1 MQQLVE
7 FALEILSEPQVS
19 DEAVRSQVRS
29 YLSDLD
35 RFDYVELESE
45 ALADRSD
52 IRADRMQILTQLG
65 MSPREVYEYSK
76 YKLSSE
82 DVRKAIAWRAVL
94 AKRLG
99 WTAEQLREEHFLRL
113 EMRELLGD
121 IRQLSVE
128 DAIKELQNGK

>member
-1 MQQLVE
+1 MTSLVE
-7 FALEILSEPQVS
+7 LALKILSEPQVS
-19 DEAVRSQVRS
+19 DETVRSQVRS
-29 YLSDLD
+29 YLSDLN

-76 YKLSSE
+76 YKLGST
-82 DVRKAIAWRAVL
+82 DVRQAIAWRAVL
-94 AKRLG
+94 ARRLG
-99 WTAEQLREEHFLRL
+99 WTTKRLREEHFLEL
-113 EMRELLGD
+113 EKQEVLKG

-128 DAIKELQNGK
+128 DAIEELQVGG

>member
-7 FALEILSEPQVS
+7 LALKILSEPKVS
-19 DEAVRSQVRS
+19 DETVRSQVRS
-29 YLSDLD
+29 YLSDLS
-35 RFDYVELESE
+35 RFAYVELESE

-52 IRADRMQILTQLG
+52 IRADRIEVLTRLG

-76 YKLSSE
+76 YKLGSE
-82 DVRKAIAWRAVL
+82 DIRKAIAWRAVL

-113 EMRELLGD
+113 EERELLKG
-121 IRQLSVE
+121 IRELGVE
-128 DAIKELQNGK
+128 DAIKELQDGR

>member
-7 FALEILSEPQVS
+7 LALKILSEPQVS
-19 DEAVRSQVRS
+19 DETARSQVRS
-29 YLSDLD
+29 YLSDLS
-35 RFDYVELESE
+35 RFDYVDLENE

-52 IRADRMQILTQLG
+52 IRADRMQILAQLG

-76 YKLSSE
+76 YKLGSE

-99 WTAEQLREEHFLRL
+99 WTAEQLRGEHFLRL
-113 EMRELLGD
+113 EERELLKG

-128 DAIKELQNGK
+128 DAIKELQDGR

>member
-7 FALEILSEPQVS
+7 LALKILSEPKVS
-19 DEAVRSQVRS
+19 DETVRSQVRS
-29 YLSDLD
+29 YLSDLS
-35 RFDYVELESE
+35 RFAYVELESE

-52 IRADRMQILTQLG
+52 IRADRIEVLTRLG

-76 YKLSSE
+76 YKLGSE
-82 DVRKAIAWRAVL
+82 DIRKAIAWRAVL

-113 EMRELLGD
+113 EERELLKG
-121 IRQLSVE
+121 IRELGVE
-128 DAIKELQNGK
+128 DAIKELHDGR